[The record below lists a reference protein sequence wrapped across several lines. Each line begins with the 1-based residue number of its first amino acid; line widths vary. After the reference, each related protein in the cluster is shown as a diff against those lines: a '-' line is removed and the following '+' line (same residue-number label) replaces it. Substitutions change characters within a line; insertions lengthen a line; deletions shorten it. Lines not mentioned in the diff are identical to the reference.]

1 MKFTKISLIAALAI
15 SASVGAEVSGKLTA
29 YSYDVENSAAQRDAA
44 LTLSVTEK
52 LTNNIKVNATV
63 VAVDGLGSNTTIQPN
78 GSLAT
83 EANIEATF
91 GNTTVKAGRQYI
103 ESPMFYSFDWLMK
116 PVAFEA
122 VSVVNTDI
130 ENTTLVAVDAN
141 NMAGNTDTSFSKLNG
156 TNRAYGAMYATDNYS
171 ANAWYYD
178 IEHSSYDQVYIDA
191 TKTFGNIETSAQY
204 ASTDY
209 ETGLDS
215 TAYGIKATTNVAGV
229 DITVA
234 ASDIDD
240 KAAGYVAGDSIFTS
254 SWNYF
259 ASDTVG
265 SATKISASKEISGIS
280 TEVSY
285 ANYEGDDKELDI
297 ILGYSVND
305 KISIDAI
312 YTDTNYNNTT
322 NDESALEI
330 IATYSF

>member
-1 MKFTKISLIAALAI
+1 MKLTKLSLVAALAM
-15 SASVGAEVSGKLTA
+15 SASFGAEVSGKLTA
-29 YSYDVENSAAQRDAA
+29 YSYDVENSTAQRDAA
-44 LTLSVTEK
+44 LTVSITEE

-63 VAVDGLGSNTTIQPN
+63 VAVDGLGSNTTIQDN
-78 GSLAT
+78 NTLTT

-116 PVAFEA
+116 PVAYEA
-122 VSVVNTDI
+122 VAVINTDI
-130 ENTTLVAVDAN
+130 ANTTLVAVDAN
-141 NMAGNTDTSFSKLNG
+141 EMAGNTATAFSKLNG
-156 TNRAYGAMYATDNYS
+156 TNRAYGAMYAVDGYT
-171 ANAWYYD
+171 ANAWFYD
-178 IEHSSYDQVYIDA
+178 IEHSSYEQTYVDA
-191 TKTFGNIETSAQY
+191 TKTFGNIEASAQY

-215 TAYGIKATTNVAGV
+215 TAYGIKATTNVAGIDV
-229 DITVA
+229 TVA
-234 ASDIDD
+234 ASDVDD
-240 KAAGYVAGDSIFTS
+240 KAAGYVGGDSIYTS

-265 SATKISASKEISGIS
+265 SATKISASKEIAGIS

-297 ILGYSVND
+297 ILGYSLND
-305 KISIDAI
+305 KVSIDAI

-322 NDESALEI
+322 ADESALEV